1 MTSWI
6 VCVVARSGSDP
17 AALGGLIPL
26 LQPGRDVQ
34 REAKRSFRR
43 IAADLVRLVA
53 ASRLVRT
60 DCKHSRITG
69 YSETDRL
76 PQQRE
81 LLTLTPRAPRYQIC
95 SKRGRLRQRPSPER
109 RA

>member
-60 DCKHSRITG
+60 DCKHSRITEQPEVIRG
-69 YSETDRL
+69 QKSRCGKLE
-76 PQQRE
+76 
-81 LLTLTPRAPRYQIC
+81 APFGV
-95 SKRGRLRQRPSPER
+95 SRLRADHAALKSNPPGRITL
-109 RA
+109 